1 MQRIEF
7 RAMGSHMLAAIDAD
21 TPEAHAAVRAVPAMF
36 EEWEQH
42 LSRFRDTSEL
52 NVLNRANG
60 QPIRVGTVLWDV
72 LRLSLEA
79 AEQSGDL
86 VTPALLDV
94 LEASGYDRSFD
105 KMQADQRGGAG
116 AGRVA
121 LAQPAPA
128 RDWRTIVMDPQT
140 RSVQLPQGMR
150 IDLGGIAKGWAA
162 DEAVARLA
170 QHGPA
175 LVDAGGDIA
184 VSGPMSSGA

>member
-21 TPEAHAAVRAVPAMF
+21 TPEAHAAVREVPAMF

-42 LSRFRDTSEL
+42 LSRFRGSSEL
-52 NVLNRANG
+52 NALNRANG
-60 QPIRVGTVLWDV
+60 RPLHVGTVLWDV

-105 KMQADQRGGAG
+105 AMQADRQN

-128 RDWRTIVMDPQT
+128 RDWRTIVMDPKT
-140 RSVQLPQGMR
+140 RSV
-150 IDLGGIAKGWAA
+150 
-162 DEAVARLA
+162 
-170 QHGPA
+170 
-175 LVDAGGDIA
+175 
-184 VSGPMSSGA
+184 